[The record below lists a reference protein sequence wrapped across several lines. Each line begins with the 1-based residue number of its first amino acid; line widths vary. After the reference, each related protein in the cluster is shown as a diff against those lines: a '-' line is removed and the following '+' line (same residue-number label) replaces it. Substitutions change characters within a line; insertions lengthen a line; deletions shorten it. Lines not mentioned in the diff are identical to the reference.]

1 MPILGLLCLFSSTY
15 WASSNCWG
23 EELEGRGDRELLSL
37 LQGYSPSL
45 GFRAFSLVLW
55 NCLLHAVG
63 EVCVGSPIRKY
74 RINFIEELGNWHKCG
89 QCRSSKFQAMQ
100 PYVTGLIWHRMKSP
114 LKALLVLTFRL
125 VDFSLSMT
133 PKGRNQFCQLYF
145 CSHPSAL
152 LSAVIGG
159 PTFSQGSRCCHVC
172 LAFPPWHLVK
182 THLFILAWAL

>member
-55 NCLLHAVG
+55 KCLLHAVG

-74 RINFIEELGNWHKCG
+74 RINFIEELGN
-89 QCRSSKFQAMQ
+89 
-100 PYVTGLIWHRMKSP
+100 
-114 LKALLVLTFRL
+114 
-125 VDFSLSMT
+125 
-133 PKGRNQFCQLYF
+133 
-145 CSHPSAL
+145 
-152 LSAVIGG
+152 
-159 PTFSQGSRCCHVC
+159 
-172 LAFPPWHLVK
+172 
-182 THLFILAWAL
+182 